1 MRLLLIHSDY
11 LKYKTKSKT
20 RIAEEIEDDKK
31 EGIYE
36 NALVVFT
43 AVEKEDENV
52 MDIVVENAINEI
64 KDVFGK
70 VGAKIVAIYPYA
82 HLSSSLSSPEA
93 AKKIL
98 MNMEAGLEEL
108 GVNVKR
114 VPFGWYK
121 SFEVSCKGHPLSEL
135 SRNITGDKITKEV
148 IKEVNEKP
156 KAETSEFY
164 ILKGQE
170 LINTKKFN
178 FEDNDFK
185 KLVDYELGRTES
197 SGKEP
202 PHVKLMR
209 EKKLADY
216 EPSADIG
223 HLRWYPKGRLI
234 RDLLSDYVY
243 NLVTERGAMPVE
255 TPIMYDLADDAI
267 RVHAEKFG
275 ERQYRMGTKNKELM
289 LRYAC
294 CFGAFRVL
302 SDSFLTWKN
311 LPIGIYELST
321 YSFRL
326 EKKGEVVG
334 LKRLRGFTMPDL
346 HTVCADIN
354 QAMDE
359 FDSQITMCKQT
370 GVDLDVNYEVIMRT
384 TREFLEENKEW
395 VCSASD
401 KIGKPVL
408 LEILPERKHYWVAK
422 MDFAAIDY
430 LGRPIENPTIQ
441 IDVESGERFG
451 ITYIN
456 PEEEEVNPIIIH
468 CSPTGSIERVICSL
482 LEKSALDRKDKPPML
497 PVWLI
502 PTQVRIIPIA
512 ERHTEKAEEIAQE
525 LRDQNIRVDIDD
537 RHETVGKKIRNAGGE
552 WTPYTIVIGDRELE
566 EIPLTINIRETN
578 EKLPMKIDDLVL
590 KIHKETNGMP
600 FRKLPLPLKLANRVT
615 F

>member
-1 MRLLLIHSDY
+1 MRILLIHSDY

-20 RIAEEIEDDKK
+20 RIAEKIPEDKK
-31 EGIYE
+31 QGEYE

-43 AVEKEDENV
+43 AVEKEDEKNP
-52 MDIVVENAINEI
+52 DIIVENAINEI
-64 KDVFGK
+64 NDVFGK
-70 VGAKIVAIYPYA
+70 VGAEIVAVYPYA
-82 HLSSSLSSPEA
+82 HLSSSLSSPDM
-93 AKKIL
+93 AKQIL
-98 MNMEAGLEEL
+98 TNMETGLANL

-121 SFEVSCKGHPLSEL
+121 SFEVACKGHPLSEL
-135 SRNITGDKITKEV
+135 SRTITD
-148 IKEVNEKP
+148 EKP
-156 KAETSEFY
+156 EEASEESKEESKSAKSEFY
-164 ILKGQE
+164 MLADGKLLDISDY
-170 LINTKKFN
+170 N
-178 FEDNDFK
+178 FENNDLK
-185 KLVDYELGRTES
+185 KLVDYELGRGES
-197 SGKEP
+197 TGEEP
-202 PHVKLMR
+202 PHVKIMR
-209 EKKLADY
+209 EKHLADY
-216 EPSADIG
+216 EPSADVG

-234 RDLLSDYVY
+234 RDLLADYVY

-311 LPIGIYELST
+311 LPVGIYELST

-346 HTVCADIN
+346 HTVCADVDH
-354 QAMDE
+354 AMVE
-359 FDSQITMCKQT
+359 FDGQIDMCKQT
-370 GVDLDVNYEVIMRT
+370 GIDLEVNYEVIMRAT
-384 TREFLEENKEW
+384 KDFFEENKEW
-395 VCSASD
+395 VFSSAD

-408 LEILPERKHYWVAK
+408 LEILPERKHYWIAK

-451 ITYIN
+451 ITYIDPDEN
-456 PEEEEVNPIIIH
+456 EVHPIIIH

-482 LEKSALDRKDKPPML
+482 LEKSAIERNFRPPML
-497 PVWLI
+497 PIWLT
-502 PTQVRIIPIA
+502 PSQVRVIPIA
-512 ERHTEKAEEIAQE
+512 ERHNDYAQDVVQKIRE
-525 LRDQNIRVDIDD
+525 QNVRVDLDE
-537 RHETVGKKIRNAGGE
+537 RHETVGKKIRNAAGD
-552 WTPYTIVIGDRELE
+552 WVPYVIVIGDRELE
-566 EIPLTINIRETN
+566 GGAVTVNVRETN
-578 EKLPMKIDDLVL
+578 EKVEMDIDELVNR
-590 KIHKETNGMP
+590 IHEETKGMP
-600 FRKLPLPLKLANRVT
+600 FRKLPLPITLGNRVN

>member
-1 MRLLLIHSDY
+1 MRILLIHSDY

-20 RIAEEIEDDKK
+20 RIAEKIPEDKK
-31 EGIYE
+31 QGEYE

-43 AVEKEDENV
+43 AVEKEDEKNP
-52 MDIVVENAINEI
+52 DIIVENAINEI
-64 KDVFGK
+64 NDVFGK
-70 VGAKIVAIYPYA
+70 VGAEIVAVYPYA
-82 HLSSSLSSPEA
+82 HLSSSLSSPDM
-93 AKKIL
+93 AKQIL
-98 MNMEAGLEEL
+98 TNMETGLANL

-121 SFEVSCKGHPLSEL
+121 SFEVACKGHPLSEL
-135 SRNITGDKITKEV
+135 SRTITD
-148 IKEVNEKP
+148 EKP
-156 KAETSEFY
+156 EEASEEPKEESESAKSEFY
-164 ILKGQE
+164 MLADGKLLDISDY
-170 LINTKKFN
+170 N
-178 FEDNDFK
+178 FENNDLK
-185 KLVDYELGRTES
+185 KLVDYELGRGES
-197 SGKEP
+197 TGEEP
-202 PHVKLMR
+202 PHVKIMR
-209 EKKLADY
+209 EKHLADY
-216 EPSADIG
+216 EPSADVG

-234 RDLLSDYVY
+234 RDLLADYVY

-311 LPIGIYELST
+311 LPVGIYELST

-346 HTVCADIN
+346 HTVCADVDH
-354 QAMDE
+354 AMVE
-359 FDSQITMCKQT
+359 FDGQIDMCKQT
-370 GVDLDVNYEVIMRT
+370 GIDLEVNYEVIMRAT
-384 TREFLEENKEW
+384 KDFFEENKEW
-395 VCSASD
+395 VFSSAD

-408 LEILPERKHYWVAK
+408 LEILPERKHYWIAK

-451 ITYIN
+451 ITYIDPDEN
-456 PEEEEVNPIIIH
+456 EIHPIIIH

-482 LEKSALDRKDKPPML
+482 LEKSAIERNFRPPML
-497 PVWLI
+497 PIWLT
-502 PTQVRIIPIA
+502 PSQVRVIPIA
-512 ERHTEKAEEIAQE
+512 ERHNDYAQDVVQKIRE
-525 LRDQNIRVDIDD
+525 QNVRVDLDE
-537 RHETVGKKIRNAGGE
+537 RHETVGKKIRNAAGD
-552 WTPYTIVIGDRELE
+552 WVPYVIVIGDRELE
-566 EIPLTINIRETN
+566 GGAVTVNVRETN
-578 EKLPMKIDDLVL
+578 EKIEMGIDELVNR
-590 KIHKETNGMP
+590 IHEETKGMP
-600 FRKLPLPLKLANRVT
+600 FRKLPLPITLGNRVN